1 MAELSR
7 ANERL
12 REIERLRTEFYRN
25 ISHELATPM
34 TPIVGYL
41 RMLLDEEL
49 GAAQQAADQGAARDG
64 RLRAAPARRR
74 STTSS
79 T

>member
-1 MAELSR
+1 MR
-7 ANERL
+7 R
-12 REIERLRTEFYRN
+12 EFYRN

-41 RMLLDEEL
+41 RMLIDEEL
-49 GAAQQAADQGAARDG
+49 GPITKPQAKSLRAMDDCVR
-64 RLRAAPARRR
+64 RLRAAR